1 MPADQAAGLRRRSA
15 RQPVRCLHCFFDAG
29 LSSTRLAQA
38 LHQMGQVSLLIDMR
52 GRVFAD
58 APTRS
63 LFNSSQQLARGAL
76 CILPQDY
83 GDGWYAPGIR
93 ADEANLRTAAQGYDC
108 VVFDAGPVR
117 AGLALWPDA
126 FNGVIVE
133 IQSSHESMLR
143 AYTLLKSL
151 GHADVPA
158 RIVLLGEP
166 AACDHVRA
174 ACSRFLGPSFT
185 QAVHSMA
192 YEEDAFA
199 ALAIRMVAETGGERS
214 PATRIIRGIN
224 QDHGR

>member
-15 RQPVRCLHCFFDAG
+15 RQPVRCLHCFFDAA

-38 LHQMGQVSLLIDMR
+38 LHQMGRVSLLIDMR

-63 LFNSSQQLARGAL
+63 LFDSRQQLERGAL
-76 CILPQDY
+76 CILPQAY

-93 ADEANLRTAAQGYDC
+93 ADEANLRTAGQGYDC
-108 VVFDAGPVR
+108 VVFDAGPVQ

-133 IQSSHESMLR
+133 VQSSHESMLR
-143 AYTLLKSL
+143 AYTLLKTL
-151 GHADVPA
+151 CHADVPA
-158 RIVLLGEP
+158 SFVLLGDP

-174 ACSRFLGPSFT
+174 ACSHFLGQSFT
-185 QAVHSMA
+185 QGIHSVA
-192 YEEDAFA
+192 CEEDAFA
-199 ALAIRMVAETGGERS
+199 ALAIRMVGETGGERN
-214 PATRIIRGIN
+214 PAA
-224 QDHGR
+224 